1 MDEINLQ
8 EFLYNLRKKIPVLII
23 ATLIG
28 AILGGVNLIFM
39 TKPMYESSTTLI
51 LVKSNSES
59 NSSITQT
66 DIVLNQ
72 KLIGTYSEIIKSRSV
87 AKEVI
92 DSLGIDMSV
101 EELISSITVSS
112 KTDTEILKITVRNHD
127 NNIAPKIASTLAN
140 VFTKKVKEIY
150 DINNVAIID
159 EAEVPT
165 KPYNTNSLKTIGIFT
180 FGALLVTVV
189 FIFVVTYFSNT
200 VKDEEELERLLNLRV
215 LAIIPKIEE

>member
-8 EFLYNLRKKIPVLII
+8 EFFYNLRKKIPVLII
-23 ATLIG
+23 VTLIG
-28 AILGGVNLIFM
+28 AILGGLDLIFM

-51 LVKSNSES
+51 LVKSSNES
-59 NSSITQT
+59 NSTITQT
-66 DIVLNQ
+66 DILLNQ

-92 DSLGIDMSV
+92 DSLGINMSV

-112 KTDTEILKITVRNHD
+112 KTDTEILKISVKNAD
-127 NNIAPKIASTLAN
+127 NQLAPKIASTLADT
-140 VFTKKVKEIY
+140 FTKKVKEIY
-150 DINNVAIID
+150 DIDNVAIID

-165 KPYNTNSLKTIGIFT
+165 KPYNTNGLKVIGMFA
-180 FGALLVTVV
+180 FGALFVAVLV
-189 FIFVVTYFSNT
+189 IFVVTYFSNT

-215 LAIIPKIEE
+215 IAIIPKIEE

>member
-112 KTDTEILKITVRNHD
+112 KTDTEILKITVRNDD
-127 NNIAPKIASTLAN
+127 NNLAPKIASTLAN

-150 DINNVAIID
+150 DIDNVAIID

-180 FGALLVTVV
+180 FGALLVTVL

>member
-180 FGALLVTVV
+180 IGALLVTVL

>member
-112 KTDTEILKITVRNHD
+112 KTDTEILKITVRNDD
-127 NNIAPKIASTLAN
+127 NNLAPKIASTLAN

-180 FGALLVTVV
+180 FGALLVTVL

-215 LAIIPKIEE
+215 IAIIPKIEE

>member
-180 FGALLVTVV
+180 IGALLVTVV

>member
-23 ATLIG
+23 AALIG

-180 FGALLVTVV
+180 FGALLVTVL

>member
-112 KTDTEILKITVRNHD
+112 KTDTEILKITVRNDD
-127 NNIAPKIASTLAN
+127 NNLAPKIASTLAN

-180 FGALLVTVV
+180 FGALLVTVL

-200 VKDEEELERLLNLRV
+200 VKDEEELERLLGIRV
-215 LAIIPKIEE
+215 LAIIPKIDD

>member
-112 KTDTEILKITVRNHD
+112 KTDTEILKITVRNDD
-127 NNIAPKIASTLAN
+127 NNLAPKIASTLAD

-150 DINNVAIID
+150 DIDNVAIID

-180 FGALLVTVV
+180 FGALLVTVL

>member
-92 DSLGIDMSV
+92 DSLGIDMRV

-180 FGALLVTVV
+180 FGALLVTVL

>member
-8 EFLYNLRKKIPVLII
+8 EFLYNLRKKIPILII

-112 KTDTEILKITVRNHD
+112 KTDTEILKITVRNDD
-127 NNIAPKIASTLAN
+127 NNLAPKIASTLAD

-150 DINNVAIID
+150 DIDNVAIID

-180 FGALLVTVV
+180 FCALLVTVL

>member
-92 DSLGIDMSV
+92 D
-101 EELISSITVSS
+101 
-112 KTDTEILKITVRNHD
+112 
-127 NNIAPKIASTLAN
+127 
-140 VFTKKVKEIY
+140 
-150 DINNVAIID
+150 
-159 EAEVPT
+159 
-165 KPYNTNSLKTIGIFT
+165 
-180 FGALLVTVV
+180 
-189 FIFVVTYFSNT
+189 
-200 VKDEEELERLLNLRV
+200 
-215 LAIIPKIEE
+215 

>member
-165 KPYNTNSLKTIGIFT
+165 KPYNTNSLKTIGTFT
-180 FGALLVTVV
+180 IGALLVTVL

>member
-180 FGALLVTVV
+180 FGALLVTVL

>member
-112 KTDTEILKITVRNHD
+112 KADTEILKITVKNAD
-127 NNIAPKIASTLAN
+127 NQLAPKIASTLADA
-140 VFTKKVKEIY
+140 FTKKVKEIY

-180 FGALLVTVV
+180 IGALLVTVL

>member
-112 KTDTEILKITVRNHD
+112 KNDTEILKITVRNHD

>member
-180 FGALLVTVV
+180 IGALLVTVL

-215 LAIIPKIEE
+215 RAIIPKIEE

>member
-92 DSLGIDMSV
+92 DLLGIDMSV

>member
-112 KTDTEILKITVRNHD
+112 KADTEILKITVKNAD
-127 NNIAPKIASTLAN
+127 NQLAPKIASTLADA
-140 VFTKKVKEIY
+140 FTKKVKEIY

-180 FGALLVTVV
+180 FGALLVTVL

>member
-101 EELISSITVSS
+101 EELISSITVSK

>member
-28 AILGGVNLIFM
+28 AILGGMNLIFM

-180 FGALLVTVV
+180 FGALLVTVL

>member
-112 KTDTEILKITVRNHD
+112 KADTEILKITVKNAD
-127 NNIAPKIASTLAN
+127 NQLAPKIASTLADA
-140 VFTKKVKEIY
+140 FTKKSKRNI
-150 DINNVAIID
+150 
-159 EAEVPT
+159 
-165 KPYNTNSLKTIGIFT
+165 
-180 FGALLVTVV
+180 
-189 FIFVVTYFSNT
+189 
-200 VKDEEELERLLNLRV
+200 
-215 LAIIPKIEE
+215 

>member
-8 EFLYNLRKKIPVLII
+8 EFLYNLRKKSPVLII

-112 KTDTEILKITVRNHD
+112 KTDTEILKITVRNDD
-127 NNIAPKIASTLAN
+127 NNLAPKIASTLAN

-180 FGALLVTVV
+180 FGALLVTVL

-215 LAIIPKIEE
+215 IAIIPKIEE

>member
-180 FGALLVTVV
+180 IGALSVTVL